1 MGQKLERL
9 VLISLLVLTVPEL
22 AQAHGG
28 HSQEFEASESVS
40 PTGIAVDA
48 QTAQRMGIRVE
59 PATRELMQTG
69 IQATGKIETMP
80 GNTVEVTSPIPGK
93 IVELLVEPGDEV
105 AKGQAVAVLS
115 SPELAELGVN
125 AQEKR
130 AEAEADVLEAEAQL
144 QLARDNF
151 DRLSNIADAE
161 ITQAQTQLQVARE
174 RYNRDRSL
182 VEKGGVVAATRE
194 SYRRQLEVAAAEIA
208 QAETERAVAQERYDK
223 DRELVEGG
231 ALPRRE
237 MLESEARLADANAAL
252 TRAKGRL
259 SVIEAETAVRQA
271 EMDLPTRDLRESED
285 LLAQAQAQ
293 LTAAN
298 QRREVGE
305 AQAEIQKAEAALQV
319 AQARLQLSD
328 GTYAARLRQ
337 VGAVANPDGTV
348 TIVAPI
354 GGTVSDRTITLGES
368 VEASGEP
375 LMHILDNTLV
385 WATANIY
392 EKDIDRIQEGQ
403 SVIVRVNGLDRTFS
417 GTIDRIS
424 PTVDEERRVI
434 QVRAALENDRELLKP
449 GMFANLEIAT
459 SRSSEPVL
467 SIPMSALVEANGQQL
482 VYVENGQNFEPVE
495 VELGEKFGDRVQ
507 VKSGLFEGDRIVTQ
521 GGMLLYA
528 QSLRGG
534 GQKHDS
540 KPEETITTSPSF
552 PIWMWVPIGGAI
564 AALGG

>member
-174 RYNRDRSL
+174 RYNRDR
-182 VEKGGVVAATRE
+182 
-194 SYRRQLEVAAAEIA
+194 
-208 QAETERAVAQERYDK
+208 
-223 DRELVEGG
+223 
-231 ALPRRE
+231 
-237 MLESEARLADANAAL
+237 
-252 TRAKGRL
+252 
-259 SVIEAETAVRQA
+259 
-271 EMDLPTRDLRESED
+271 
-285 LLAQAQAQ
+285 
-293 LTAAN
+293 
-298 QRREVGE
+298 
-305 AQAEIQKAEAALQV
+305 
-319 AQARLQLSD
+319 
-328 GTYAARLRQ
+328 
-337 VGAVANPDGTV
+337 
-348 TIVAPI
+348 
-354 GGTVSDRTITLGES
+354 
-368 VEASGEP
+368 
-375 LMHILDNTLV
+375 
-385 WATANIY
+385 
-392 EKDIDRIQEGQ
+392 
-403 SVIVRVNGLDRTFS
+403 
-417 GTIDRIS
+417 
-424 PTVDEERRVI
+424 
-434 QVRAALENDRELLKP
+434 
-449 GMFANLEIAT
+449 
-459 SRSSEPVL
+459 
-467 SIPMSALVEANGQQL
+467 
-482 VYVENGQNFEPVE
+482 
-495 VELGEKFGDRVQ
+495 
-507 VKSGLFEGDRIVTQ
+507 
-521 GGMLLYA
+521 
-528 QSLRGG
+528 
-534 GQKHDS
+534 
-540 KPEETITTSPSF
+540 
-552 PIWMWVPIGGAI
+552 
-564 AALGG
+564 